1 MKKKVFLILILFI
14 SLFVTGCSA
23 NNKDALKFKEEY
35 EKINGD
41 KTSYSDNKYRTLKID
56 KNNPYV
62 YSSAKEILEKI
73 NNKETFYVYFGSSY
87 CPWCRSVI
95 ESLIEVSS
103 DLGLEEIYY
112 VDVKDIR
119 DTMKVNDDGKVE
131 TDKKGT
137 SGYYKLLKLLDNV
150 LDDYTLTNKD
160 NEGVSANE
168 KRIYAPTVIS
178 IVDGKAEDMTTGIS
192 NAQTDAYMKLT
203 DEMKKETYNKFKC
216 VLECVTENKNSCSI
230 DKKC

>member
-95 ESLIEVSS
+95 EKSIESAQKNNIKK
-103 DLGLEEIYY
+103 IYY
-112 VDVKDIR
+112 VDIWNGFHNEILR
-119 DTMKVNDDGKVE
+119 DTYKLNDKNEAEKEKDGTKE
-131 TDKKGT
+131 
-137 SGYYKLLKLLDNV
+137 YYKLLEKFDKLLE
-150 LDDYTLTNKD
+150 DYTLTTDDGEEVKV
-160 NEGVSANE
+160 GE
-168 KRIYAPTVIS
+168 KRIFAPDFIYVENGVAKRITS
-178 IVDGKAEDMTTGIS
+178 ATSENQK
-192 NAQTDAYMKLT
+192 DADAKLT
-203 DEMKKETYNKFKC
+203 KEILKDEEKYFNNFFKNK
-216 VLECVTENKNSCSI
+216 
-230 DKKC
+230 

>member
-62 YSSAKEILEKI
+62 YSNAKEILEKI

-95 ESLIEVSS
+95 EKSIESAQKNNIKK
-103 DLGLEEIYY
+103 IYY
-112 VDVKDIR
+112 VDIWNGFHNEILR
-119 DTMKVNDDGKVE
+119 DTYKLNDKNEAEKEKDGTKE
-131 TDKKGT
+131 
-137 SGYYKLLKLLDNV
+137 YYKLLEKFDNLLE
-150 LDDYTLTNKD
+150 DYTLTTDDGEEVKV
-160 NEGVSANE
+160 GE
-168 KRIYAPTVIS
+168 KRIFAPDFIYVENGVAKRITS
-178 IVDGKAEDMTTGIS
+178 ATSENQK
-192 NAQTDAYMKLT
+192 DADAKLT
-203 DEMKKETYNKFKC
+203 KEILKDEEKSFDNFFKNK
-216 VLECVTENKNSCSI
+216 
-230 DKKC
+230 

>member
-95 ESLIEVSS
+95 EKSIESAQKNNIKK
-103 DLGLEEIYY
+103 IYY
-112 VDVKDIR
+112 VDIWNGFHNEILR
-119 DTMKVNDDGKVE
+119 DTYKLNDKNEAEKEKDGTKE
-131 TDKKGT
+131 
-137 SGYYKLLKLLDNV
+137 YYKLLEKFDNLLE
-150 LDDYTLTNKD
+150 DYTLTTDDGEEVKV
-160 NEGVSANE
+160 GE
-168 KRIYAPTVIS
+168 KRIFAPDFIYVENGVAKRITS
-178 IVDGKAEDMTTGIS
+178 ATSENQK
-192 NAQTDAYMKLT
+192 DADAKLT
-203 DEMKKETYNKFKC
+203 KEILKDEEKSFDNFFKNK
-216 VLECVTENKNSCSI
+216 
-230 DKKC
+230 

>member
-14 SLFVTGCSA
+14 GLFVTGCST

-95 ESLIEVSS
+95 EKSIESAQKNNIKK
-103 DLGLEEIYY
+103 IYY
-112 VDVKDIR
+112 VDMWNGFHNEILR
-119 DTMKVNDDGKVE
+119 DTYKLNDENEATKEKDGTKE
-131 TDKKGT
+131 
-137 SGYYKLLKLLDNV
+137 YYKLLEKFDNLLE
-150 LDDYTLTNKD
+150 DYTLTTDDGEEVKV
-160 NEGVSANE
+160 GE
-168 KRIYAPTVIS
+168 KRIFAPDFIYVENGVAKKITS
-178 IVDGKAEDMTTGIS
+178 ATSEK
-192 NAQTDAYMKLT
+192 QKDADAKLT
-203 DEMKKETYNKFKC
+203 QEILKDEENSFNDFFKNK
-216 VLECVTENKNSCSI
+216 
-230 DKKC
+230 

>member
-14 SLFVTGCSA
+14 GLFVTGCST

-87 CPWCRSVI
+87 CPWCRSGIEKSI
-95 ESLIEVSS
+95 ESAQKNNIKK
-103 DLGLEEIYY
+103 IYY
-112 VDVKDIR
+112 VDMWNGFHNEILR
-119 DTMKVNDDGKVE
+119 DTYKLNDENEATKEKDGTKE
-131 TDKKGT
+131 
-137 SGYYKLLKLLDNV
+137 YYKLLEKFDNLLE
-150 LDDYTLTNKD
+150 DYTLTTDDGEEVKV
-160 NEGVSANE
+160 GE
-168 KRIYAPTVIS
+168 KRIFAPDFIYVENGVAKRITS
-178 IVDGKAEDMTTGIS
+178 ATSENQK
-192 NAQTDAYMKLT
+192 DADAKLT
-203 DEMKKETYNKFKC
+203 KEILKDEEKSFNDFFKNK
-216 VLECVTENKNSCSI
+216 
-230 DKKC
+230 

>member
-14 SLFVTGCSA
+14 GLFVTGCSA

-95 ESLIEVSS
+95 EKSIESAQKNNIKK
-103 DLGLEEIYY
+103 IYY
-112 VDVKDIR
+112 VDIWNGFHNEILR
-119 DTMKVNDDGKVE
+119 DTYKLNDKNEAEKEKDGTKE
-131 TDKKGT
+131 
-137 SGYYKLLKLLDNV
+137 YYKLLEKFDNLLE
-150 LDDYTLTNKD
+150 DYTLTTDDGEEVKV
-160 NEGVSANE
+160 GE
-168 KRIYAPTVIS
+168 KRIFAPDFIYVENGVAKKITS
-178 IVDGKAEDMTTGIS
+178 ATSENQK
-192 NAQTDAYMKLT
+192 DADAKLT
-203 DEMKKETYNKFKC
+203 KEILKDEEKSFDNFFKNK
-216 VLECVTENKNSCSI
+216 
-230 DKKC
+230 

>member
-14 SLFVTGCSA
+14 GLFVTGCSA

-95 ESLIEVSS
+95 EKSIESAQKNNIKK
-103 DLGLEEIYY
+103 IYY
-112 VDVKDIR
+112 VDIWNGFHNEILR
-119 DTMKVNDDGKVE
+119 DTYKLNDKNEAEKEKDGTKE
-131 TDKKGT
+131 
-137 SGYYKLLKLLDNV
+137 YYKLLEKFDNLLE
-150 LDDYTLTNKD
+150 DYTLTTDDGEKVKV
-160 NEGVSANE
+160 GE
-168 KRIYAPTVIS
+168 KRIFAPDFIYVENGVAKRITS
-178 IVDGKAEDMTTGIS
+178 ATSENQK
-192 NAQTDAYMKLT
+192 DADAKLT
-203 DEMKKETYNKFKC
+203 KEILKDEEKSFDNFFKNK
-216 VLECVTENKNSCSI
+216 
-230 DKKC
+230 

>member
-95 ESLIEVSS
+95 EKSIETA
-103 DLGLEEIYY
+103 EKNNIKKIYY
-112 VDVKDIR
+112 VDIWNGFHNEILR
-119 DTMKVNDDGKVE
+119 DTYKLNDKNEAEKEKDGTKE
-131 TDKKGT
+131 
-137 SGYYKLLKLLDNV
+137 YYKLLEKFDNLLE
-150 LDDYTLTNKD
+150 DYTLTTDDGEEVKV
-160 NEGVSANE
+160 GE
-168 KRIYAPTVIS
+168 KRIFAPDFIYVENGVAKS
-178 IVDGKAEDMTTGIS
+178 ITSATSENQK
-192 NAQTDAYMKLT
+192 DADAKLT
-203 DEMKKETYNKFKC
+203 KEILKDEEKSFDNFFKNK
-216 VLECVTENKNSCSI
+216 
-230 DKKC
+230 

>member
-14 SLFVTGCSA
+14 GLFVTGCST

-95 ESLIEVSS
+95 EKSIESAQKNNIKK
-103 DLGLEEIYY
+103 IYY
-112 VDVKDIR
+112 ADMWNGFHNEILR
-119 DTMKVNDDGKVE
+119 DTYKLNDENEATKEKDGTKE
-131 TDKKGT
+131 
-137 SGYYKLLKLLDNV
+137 YYKLLEKFDNLLE
-150 LDDYTLTNKD
+150 DYTLTTDDGEEVKV
-160 NEGVSANE
+160 GE
-168 KRIYAPTVIS
+168 KRIFAPDFIYVENGVAKRITS
-178 IVDGKAEDMTTGIS
+178 ATSENQK
-192 NAQTDAYMKLT
+192 DADAKLT
-203 DEMKKETYNKFKC
+203 KEILKDEEKSFNDFFKNK
-216 VLECVTENKNSCSI
+216 
-230 DKKC
+230 

>member
-14 SLFVTGCSA
+14 GLFVTGCSA

-62 YSSAKEILEKI
+62 YSNAKEILEKI

-95 ESLIEVSS
+95 EKSIETA
-103 DLGLEEIYY
+103 EKNNIKKIYY
-112 VDVKDIR
+112 VDIWNGFHNEILR
-119 DTMKVNDDGKVE
+119 DTYKLNDENEVEKEKDGTKE
-131 TDKKGT
+131 
-137 SGYYKLLKLLDNV
+137 YYKLLEKFDNLLE
-150 LDDYTLTNKD
+150 DYTLTTDDGEEVKV
-160 NEGVSANE
+160 GE
-168 KRIYAPTVIS
+168 KRIFAPDFIYVENGVAKKITS
-178 IVDGKAEDMTTGIS
+178 ATSEK
-192 NAQTDAYMKLT
+192 QKDADAKLT
-203 DEMKKETYNKFKC
+203 QEILKDEENSFNYFFKNK
-216 VLECVTENKNSCSI
+216 
-230 DKKC
+230 

>member
-14 SLFVTGCSA
+14 GLFVTGCSA

-95 ESLIEVSS
+95 EKSIESAQKNNIKK
-103 DLGLEEIYY
+103 IYY
-112 VDVKDIR
+112 VDIWNGFHNEILR
-119 DTMKVNDDGKVE
+119 DTYKLNDKNEAEKEKDGTKE
-131 TDKKGT
+131 
-137 SGYYKLLKLLDNV
+137 YYKLLEKFDNLLE
-150 LDDYTLTNKD
+150 DYTLTTDDGEEVKV
-160 NEGVSANE
+160 GE
-168 KRIYAPTVIS
+168 KRIFAPDFIYVENGVAKKITS
-178 IVDGKAEDMTTGIS
+178 ATSENQK
-192 NAQTDAYMKLT
+192 DADAKLT
-203 DEMKKETYNKFKC
+203 KEILKDEEKYFNNFFKNK
-216 VLECVTENKNSCSI
+216 
-230 DKKC
+230 

>member
-14 SLFVTGCSA
+14 GLFVTGCST

-95 ESLIEVSS
+95 EKSIESAQKNNIKK
-103 DLGLEEIYY
+103 IYY
-112 VDVKDIR
+112 VDMWNGFHNEILR
-119 DTMKVNDDGKVE
+119 DTYKLNDENKATKEKDGTKE
-131 TDKKGT
+131 
-137 SGYYKLLKLLDNV
+137 YYKLLEKFDNLLE
-150 LDDYTLTNKD
+150 DYTLTTDDGEEVKV
-160 NEGVSANE
+160 GE
-168 KRIYAPTVIS
+168 KRIFAPDFIYVENGVAKRITS
-178 IVDGKAEDMTTGIS
+178 ATSENQK
-192 NAQTDAYMKLT
+192 DADAKLT
-203 DEMKKETYNKFKC
+203 KEILKDEEKSFNDFFKNK
-216 VLECVTENKNSCSI
+216 
-230 DKKC
+230 

>member
-14 SLFVTGCSA
+14 GLFVTGCSA

-95 ESLIEVSS
+95 EKSIESAQKNNIKK
-103 DLGLEEIYY
+103 IYY
-112 VDVKDIR
+112 VDIWNGFHNEILR
-119 DTMKVNDDGKVE
+119 DTYKLNDKNEAEKEKDGTKE
-131 TDKKGT
+131 
-137 SGYYKLLKLLDNV
+137 YYKLLEKFDNLLE
-150 LDDYTLTNKD
+150 DYTLTTDDGEEEK
-160 NEGVSANE
+160 EKK
-168 KRIYAPTVIS
+168 KRIFAPDFIYVENGVAKRITS
-178 IVDGKAEDMTTGIS
+178 ATSENQK
-192 NAQTDAYMKLT
+192 DADAKLT
-203 DEMKKETYNKFKC
+203 KEILKDEEKSFDNFFKNK
-216 VLECVTENKNSCSI
+216 
-230 DKKC
+230 

>member
-14 SLFVTGCSA
+14 GLFVTGCST

-95 ESLIEVSS
+95 EKSIESAQKNNIKK
-103 DLGLEEIYY
+103 IYY
-112 VDVKDIR
+112 VDIWNGFHNEILR
-119 DTMKVNDDGKVE
+119 DTYKLNDKNEAEKEKDGTKE
-131 TDKKGT
+131 
-137 SGYYKLLKLLDNV
+137 YYKLLEKFDNLLE
-150 LDDYTLTNKD
+150 DYTLTTDDGEEVKV
-160 NEGVSANE
+160 GE
-168 KRIYAPTVIS
+168 KRIFAPDFIYVENGVAKRITS
-178 IVDGKAEDMTTGIS
+178 ATSENQK
-192 NAQTDAYMKLT
+192 DADAKLT
-203 DEMKKETYNKFKC
+203 KEILKDEEKSFDNFFKNK
-216 VLECVTENKNSCSI
+216 
-230 DKKC
+230 

>member
-95 ESLIEVSS
+95 EKSIESAQKNNIKK
-103 DLGLEEIYY
+103 IYY
-112 VDVKDIR
+112 VDIWNGFHNEILR
-119 DTMKVNDDGKVE
+119 DTYKLNDKNEAEKEKDGTKE
-131 TDKKGT
+131 
-137 SGYYKLLKLLDNV
+137 YYKLLEKFDNLLE
-150 LDDYTLTNKD
+150 DYTLTTDDGEEVKV
-160 NEGVSANE
+160 EE
-168 KRIYAPTVIS
+168 KRIFAPDFIYVENGVAKRITS
-178 IVDGKAEDMTTGIS
+178 ATSENQK
-192 NAQTDAYMKLT
+192 DADAKLT
-203 DEMKKETYNKFKC
+203 KEILKDEEKSFDNFFKNK
-216 VLECVTENKNSCSI
+216 
-230 DKKC
+230 

>member
-14 SLFVTGCSA
+14 GLFVTGCSA

-62 YSSAKEILEKI
+62 YSNAKEILEKI

-95 ESLIEVSS
+95 EKSIETA
-103 DLGLEEIYY
+103 EKNNIKKIYY
-112 VDVKDIR
+112 VDIWNGFHNEILR
-119 DTMKVNDDGKVE
+119 DTYKLNDENEVEKEKDGTKE
-131 TDKKGT
+131 
-137 SGYYKLLKLLDNV
+137 YYKLLEKFDNLLE
-150 LDDYTLTNKD
+150 DYTLTTDDGEEVKV
-160 NEGVSANE
+160 GE
-168 KRIYAPTVIS
+168 KRIFAPDFIYVENGVAKKITS
-178 IVDGKAEDMTTGIS
+178 ATSEK
-192 NAQTDAYMKLT
+192 QKDADAKLT
-203 DEMKKETYNKFKC
+203 QEILKDEENSFNDFFKNK
-216 VLECVTENKNSCSI
+216 
-230 DKKC
+230 

>member
-14 SLFVTGCSA
+14 GLFVTGCST

-95 ESLIEVSS
+95 EKSIESAQKNNIKK
-103 DLGLEEIYY
+103 IYY
-112 VDVKDIR
+112 VDMWNGFHNEILR
-119 DTMKVNDDGKVE
+119 DTYKLNDENEAIKEKDGTKE
-131 TDKKGT
+131 
-137 SGYYKLLKLLDNV
+137 YYKLLEKFDNLLE
-150 LDDYTLTNKD
+150 DYTLTTDDGEEVKV
-160 NEGVSANE
+160 GE
-168 KRIYAPTVIS
+168 KRIFAPDFIYVENGVAKRITS
-178 IVDGKAEDMTTGIS
+178 ATSENQK
-192 NAQTDAYMKLT
+192 DADAKLT
-203 DEMKKETYNKFKC
+203 KEILKDEEKSFDNFFKNK
-216 VLECVTENKNSCSI
+216 
-230 DKKC
+230 

>member
-14 SLFVTGCSA
+14 CLFVTGCST

-95 ESLIEVSS
+95 EKSVESAQKNNIKK
-103 DLGLEEIYY
+103 IYY
-112 VDVKDIR
+112 VDMWNGFHNEILR
-119 DTMKVNDDGKVE
+119 DTYKLNDENKAEKEKDGTKE
-131 TDKKGT
+131 
-137 SGYYKLLKLLDNV
+137 YYKLLEKFDNLLE
-150 LDDYTLTNKD
+150 DYTLTTDDGEEVKV
-160 NEGVSANE
+160 GE
-168 KRIYAPTVIS
+168 KRIFAPDFIYVENGVAKKITS
-178 IVDGKAEDMTTGIS
+178 ATSEK
-192 NAQTDAYMKLT
+192 QKDADAKLT
-203 DEMKKETYNKFKC
+203 QEILKDEETSFNDFFKNK
-216 VLECVTENKNSCSI
+216 
-230 DKKC
+230 

>member
-1 MKKKVFLILILFI
+1 MKKKVLLILILFI
-14 SLFVTGCSA
+14 SLLVTGCSA

-95 ESLIEVSS
+95 EKSIESAQKNNIKK
-103 DLGLEEIYY
+103 IYY
-112 VDVKDIR
+112 VDIWNGFHNEILR
-119 DTMKVNDDGKVE
+119 DTYKLNDKNEAEKEKDGTKE
-131 TDKKGT
+131 
-137 SGYYKLLKLLDNV
+137 YYKLLEKFDNLLE
-150 LDDYTLTNKD
+150 DYTLTTDDGEEVKV
-160 NEGVSANE
+160 GE
-168 KRIYAPTVIS
+168 KRIFAPDFIYVENGVAKS
-178 IVDGKAEDMTTGIS
+178 ITSATSE
-192 NAQTDAYMKLT
+192 NQQDADAKLT
-203 DEMKKETYNKFKC
+203 KEILKDEEKSFDNFFKNK
-216 VLECVTENKNSCSI
+216 
-230 DKKC
+230 

>member
-1 MKKKVFLILILFI
+1 MKKKVFLILIVFI
-14 SLFVTGCSA
+14 GLFVTGCSA

-95 ESLIEVSS
+95 EKSIESAQKNNIKK
-103 DLGLEEIYY
+103 IYY
-112 VDVKDIR
+112 VDIWNGFHNEILR
-119 DTMKVNDDGKVE
+119 DTYKLNDKNEAEKEKDGTKE
-131 TDKKGT
+131 
-137 SGYYKLLKLLDNV
+137 YYKLLEKFDNLLE
-150 LDDYTLTNKD
+150 DYTLTTDDGEEVKV
-160 NEGVSANE
+160 GE
-168 KRIYAPTVIS
+168 KRIFAPDFIYVENGVAKRITS
-178 IVDGKAEDMTTGIS
+178 ATSENQK
-192 NAQTDAYMKLT
+192 DADAKLT
-203 DEMKKETYNKFKC
+203 KEILKDEEKYFNNFFKNK
-216 VLECVTENKNSCSI
+216 
-230 DKKC
+230 

>member
-14 SLFVTGCSA
+14 GLFVTGCST

-95 ESLIEVSS
+95 EKSIESAQKNNIKK
-103 DLGLEEIYY
+103 IYY
-112 VDVKDIR
+112 VDMWSGFHNEILR
-119 DTMKVNDDGKVE
+119 DTYKLNDENEATKEKDGTKE
-131 TDKKGT
+131 
-137 SGYYKLLKLLDNV
+137 YYKLLEKFDNLLE
-150 LDDYTLTNKD
+150 DYTLTTDDGEEVKV
-160 NEGVSANE
+160 GE
-168 KRIYAPTVIS
+168 KRIFAPDFIYVENGVAKRITS
-178 IVDGKAEDMTTGIS
+178 ATSEK
-192 NAQTDAYMKLT
+192 QKDADAKLT
-203 DEMKKETYNKFKC
+203 KEILKDEEKSFDNFFKNK
-216 VLECVTENKNSCSI
+216 
-230 DKKC
+230 

>member
-95 ESLIEVSS
+95 EKSIESAQKNNIKK
-103 DLGLEEIYY
+103 IYY
-112 VDVKDIR
+112 VDIWNGFHNEILR
-119 DTMKVNDDGKVE
+119 DTYKLNDKNE
-131 TDKKGT
+131 AEKEKNGT
-137 SGYYKLLKLLDNV
+137 KEYYKLLEKFDNLLE
-150 LDDYTLTNKD
+150 DYTLTTDDGEEVKV
-160 NEGVSANE
+160 GE
-168 KRIYAPTVIS
+168 KRIFAPDFIYVENGVAKRITS
-178 IVDGKAEDMTTGIS
+178 ATSENQK
-192 NAQTDAYMKLT
+192 DADAKLT
-203 DEMKKETYNKFKC
+203 KEILKDEEKSFDNFFKNK
-216 VLECVTENKNSCSI
+216 
-230 DKKC
+230 

>member
-14 SLFVTGCSA
+14 GLFVTGCSA

-73 NNKETFYVYFGSSY
+73 NNKENFYVYFGSSY

-95 ESLIEVSS
+95 EKSIESAQKNNIKK
-103 DLGLEEIYY
+103 IYY
-112 VDVKDIR
+112 VDIWNGFHNEILR
-119 DTMKVNDDGKVE
+119 DTYKLNDKNEAEKEKDGTKE
-131 TDKKGT
+131 
-137 SGYYKLLKLLDNV
+137 YYKLLEKFDNLLE
-150 LDDYTLTNKD
+150 DYTLTTDDGEEVKV
-160 NEGVSANE
+160 GE
-168 KRIYAPTVIS
+168 KRIFAPDFIYVENGVAKRITS
-178 IVDGKAEDMTTGIS
+178 ATSENQK
-192 NAQTDAYMKLT
+192 DADAKLT
-203 DEMKKETYNKFKC
+203 KEILKDEEKSFDNFFKNK
-216 VLECVTENKNSCSI
+216 
-230 DKKC
+230 

>member
-14 SLFVTGCSA
+14 GLFVTGCST

-95 ESLIEVSS
+95 EKSIESAQKNNIKK
-103 DLGLEEIYY
+103 IYY
-112 VDVKDIR
+112 VDMWNGFHNEILR
-119 DTMKVNDDGKVE
+119 DTYKLNDENEATKEKDGTKE
-131 TDKKGT
+131 
-137 SGYYKLLKLLDNV
+137 YYKLLEKFDNLLE
-150 LDDYTLTNKD
+150 DYTLTTDDGEEVKV
-160 NEGVSANE
+160 GE
-168 KRIYAPTVIS
+168 KRIFAPDFIYVENGVAKKITS
-178 IVDGKAEDMTTGIS
+178 ATSENQK
-192 NAQTDAYMKLT
+192 DADAKLT
-203 DEMKKETYNKFKC
+203 KEILKDEEKSFDNFFKNK
-216 VLECVTENKNSCSI
+216 
-230 DKKC
+230 

>member
-14 SLFVTGCSA
+14 GLFVTGCSA

-95 ESLIEVSS
+95 EKSIDSAQKNNIKK
-103 DLGLEEIYY
+103 IYY
-112 VDVKDIR
+112 VDIWNGFHNEILR
-119 DTMKVNDDGKVE
+119 DTYKLNDKNEAEKEKDGTKE
-131 TDKKGT
+131 
-137 SGYYKLLKLLDNV
+137 YYKLLEKFDNLLE
-150 LDDYTLTNKD
+150 DYTLTTDDGEEVKV
-160 NEGVSANE
+160 GE
-168 KRIYAPTVIS
+168 KRIFAPDFIYVENGVAKS
-178 IVDGKAEDMTTGIS
+178 ITSATSENQK
-192 NAQTDAYMKLT
+192 DADAKLT
-203 DEMKKETYNKFKC
+203 KEILKDEEKSFDNFFKNK
-216 VLECVTENKNSCSI
+216 
-230 DKKC
+230 

>member
-95 ESLIEVSS
+95 EKSIDSAQKNNIKK
-103 DLGLEEIYY
+103 IYY
-112 VDVKDIR
+112 VDIWNGFHNEILR
-119 DTMKVNDDGKVE
+119 DTYKLNDKNEAEKEKDGTKE
-131 TDKKGT
+131 
-137 SGYYKLLKLLDNV
+137 YYKLLEKFDNLLE
-150 LDDYTLTNKD
+150 DYTLTTDDGEKVKV
-160 NEGVSANE
+160 GE
-168 KRIYAPTVIS
+168 KRIFAPDFIYVENGVAKRITS
-178 IVDGKAEDMTTGIS
+178 ATSENQK
-192 NAQTDAYMKLT
+192 DADAKLT
-203 DEMKKETYNKFKC
+203 KEILKDEEKSFDNFFKNK
-216 VLECVTENKNSCSI
+216 
-230 DKKC
+230 

>member
-95 ESLIEVSS
+95 EKSIESAQKNNIKK
-103 DLGLEEIYY
+103 IYY
-112 VDVKDIR
+112 VDIWNGFHNEILR
-119 DTMKVNDDGKVE
+119 DTYKLNDKNEAEKEKDGTKE
-131 TDKKGT
+131 
-137 SGYYKLLKLLDNV
+137 YYKLLEKLDN
-150 LDDYTLTNKD
+150 LLEDYTLTTDDGEEVKV
-160 NEGVSANE
+160 GE
-168 KRIYAPTVIS
+168 KRIFAPDFIYVENGVAKRITS
-178 IVDGKAEDMTTGIS
+178 ATSENQK
-192 NAQTDAYMKLT
+192 DADAKLT
-203 DEMKKETYNKFKC
+203 KEILKDEEKSFDNFFKNK
-216 VLECVTENKNSCSI
+216 
-230 DKKC
+230 

>member
-14 SLFVTGCSA
+14 GLFITGCST

-95 ESLIEVSS
+95 EKSIE
-103 DLGLEEIYY
+103 LAQKNNIKKIYY
-112 VDVKDIR
+112 VDMWNGFHNEILR
-119 DTMKVNDDGKVE
+119 DTYKLNDENKAEKEKDGTKE
-131 TDKKGT
+131 
-137 SGYYKLLKLLDNV
+137 YYKLLEKFDNLLE
-150 LDDYTLTNKD
+150 DYTLTTDDGEEVKV
-160 NEGVSANE
+160 GE
-168 KRIYAPTVIS
+168 KRIFAPDFIYVENGVAKRITS
-178 IVDGKAEDMTTGIS
+178 ATSENQK
-192 NAQTDAYMKLT
+192 DADAKLT
-203 DEMKKETYNKFKC
+203 KEILKDEEKSFDNFFKNK
-216 VLECVTENKNSCSI
+216 
-230 DKKC
+230 